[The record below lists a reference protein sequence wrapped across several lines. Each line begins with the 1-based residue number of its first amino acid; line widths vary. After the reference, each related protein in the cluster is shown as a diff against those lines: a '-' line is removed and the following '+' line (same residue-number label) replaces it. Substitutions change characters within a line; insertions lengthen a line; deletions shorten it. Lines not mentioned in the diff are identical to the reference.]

1 MGAYKAC
8 LPPFLVAAIDNM
20 EDVSV
25 VEGDAFPG
33 TVRLLVGIVVKQG
46 SDVELPDGGG
56 ALLTQVLDTIVK
68 SPELCKTRTQNTPR

>member
-20 EDVSV
+20 QDVSM
-25 VEGDAFPG
+25 VEGDALPR

-46 SDVELPDGGG
+46 PDVELPDGSR
-56 ALLTQVLDTIVK
+56 ALPTQVLDAIVK
-68 SPELCKTRTQNTPR
+68 GLELCKTRM